1 MLKIVNIIP
10 KSWSDE
16 ENQDCEPNLSVN
28 PANPNEII
36 VTAFTFDNPAGTS
49 AVSPAMTGNWAPIF
63 SSVDGG
69 DTWALQ
75 FVLPSAAG
83 DQLPTWDV
91 TCRYGGTSGEVYSGL
106 ISPGGFTI
114 LINRAPNAITQQ
126 TTMTTVT
133 GDQPF
138 LEATTAVIGG
148 VSHDRLYVGYNANSN
163 RSTVNVFLDAATSAA
178 TTANA
183 LDVRFPF
190 DMPPTRTAIHSS
202 GTIYSAFYS
211 YNGAVRSPGDLRDVV
226 VVKDLNWGGSTPAF
240 QDLVDTGDG
249 KVGVRVATSISNPWY
264 NSNFEDPSFG
274 NDRYG
279 PELAIAVDPNDVQR
293 VYIVYATGTSASNE
307 ALHLRWSSDGGQTW
321 SGDLR
326 TIPTAKNPGIA
337 INALGMVGFA
347 YQQVVGANWMT
358 VLEVSDDGFVSSF
371 SSHILESTPTNAPT
385 PASVMLTYLGDYI
398 KLQAIGV
405 DFYGIFSASNAPAKA
420 NFPSGVTYQRN
431 VDWAT
436 QTLLGNNG
444 VTPVAVSIDPFFFK
458 LTIEVPV
465 VATAIANRGFFGDVC
480 LSSFV
485 DEMLTINNSGS
496 GVLKIFKIASTSV
509 DFEVPSVISYPLKV
523 GAGDSIDLMIRFKPT
538 GHGFKSGKIE
548 IFSNDPAS
556 PHVVHVSG
564 ECPAPR
570 LSMIMANRGNF
581 GNCCV
586 GSFVDEYLIL
596 NNSGKCTLT
605 VTGISSS
612 AGEFIVPEVLSYP
625 ITVGPG
631 DSLPVPIR
639 FEPVSFGS
647 KIATITVSSDDPSG
661 PASINVSGDA
671 PPGKLAVGGST
682 TFGGVNACCCA
693 DRTISI
699 CNVGDCALHVT
710 SVHFKRKSRHWRLIH
725 NPFPAKLRPGSC
737 LPVVIQYRATEKCS
751 RCCELVIESDDPC
764 TPVKILEVLAYTI
777 WDSCCKEHC
786 EACREGRCDECR
798 NESRCQQ
805 GYPCCCEDDED
816 DEHET

>member
-10 KSWSDE
+10 KNWSDD

-114 LINRAPNAITQQ
+114 LINRAPNASTQQ

-138 LEATTAVIGG
+138 LEATTTVAGG
-148 VSHDRLYVGYNANSN
+148 VSHDRLYVGYNANGN
-163 RSTVNVFLDAATSAA
+163 RSTVNVFLDAATSAT
-178 TTANA
+178 TTANP

-211 YNGAVRSPGDLRDVV
+211 YNGAVRSPADLRDVV
-226 VVKDLNWGGSTPAF
+226 VVKDLNWGASTPAF

-249 KVGVRVATSISNPWY
+249 KFGVRVATSISNPWY

-293 VYIVYATGTSASNE
+293 VYIVYATGTSASDE

-326 TIPTAKNPGIA
+326 TIPTAKNPSIA

-347 YQQVVGANWMT
+347 YQEVVGANWMT

-385 PASVMLTYLGDYI
+385 PASVMATYLGDYI

-405 DFYGIFSASNAPAKA
+405 DFYGIFSASNAAAKA

-431 VDWAT
+431 VNWAT
-436 QTLLGNNG
+436 QTLLGSDG
-444 VTPVAVSIDPFFFK
+444 VTPVAASIDPFFFK
-458 LTIEVPV
+458 LTIEVPA

-480 LSSFV
+480 LGSFV

-496 GVLKIFKIASTSV
+496 GVLKIFKIVSSSV
-509 DFEVPSVISYPLKV
+509 DFEVPSVLSYPLKV
-523 GAGDSIDLMIRFKPT
+523 DAGDSIDLMIRFKPT

-570 LSMIMANRGNF
+570 LSMIIANRGNF

-586 GSFVDEYLIL
+586 GSFVDENLIL
-596 NNSGKCTLT
+596 NNSGKCILT
-605 VTGISSS
+605 VTGITSS
-612 AGEFIVPEVLSYP
+612 ASEFTVPQVLSYP
-625 ITVGPG
+625 ITIGPG
-631 DSLPVPIR
+631 DSLPTPIR

-647 KIATITVSSDDPSG
+647 KTATITVSSDDPAG
-661 PASINVSGDA
+661 PLSVNVSGDA

-699 CNVGDCALHVT
+699 CNVGDCPLHVT
-710 SVHFKRKSRHWRLIH
+710 SVHFKRKSRHWKLIH

-751 RCCELVIESDDPC
+751 RACELVIESDDPS
-764 TPVKILEVLAYTI
+764 TPVKILDVLAYTV
-777 WDSCCKEHC
+777 WDCCCKEHGEKC
-786 EACREGRCDECR
+786 CDKCH

-816 DEHET
+816 DEHEV